1 MAEFHQIAGYDVVST
16 LGEGAHSTIYAVR
29 DSKNQVM
36 VLKRVIK
43 EGPSQQRFID
53 QALAEHEVASKIDH
67 PRVRKSIKVIKQRN
81 VIRVSEVLVLMEMV
95 DGLTLEQHRPTD
107 MLLICQIFYQAAEAL
122 QAMHKAG
129 YVHADIKP
137 NNIMLVEGEGVK
149 LIDFGQS
156 CKSGTIKQRI
166 QGTPDYIAPEQV
178 KRQAITER
186 TDIYN
191 LGATFYWLLTGQHL
205 PSLIPKKHKGASRD
219 GDEMRTGDP
228 PIDVNPEISP
238 ALSSLVMDCVERNP
252 FDRPA
257 NMELVMDRLEIAAAQ
272 VRRQRETNADPSQ
285 ANARR
290 SAG

>member
-29 DSKNQVM
+29 DKNRQIM

-53 QALAEHEVASKIDH
+53 QALTEHEVASQIDH
-67 PRVRKSIKVIKQRN
+67 PRVRKSIKLIKQRN

-107 MLLICQIFYQAAEAL
+107 LLRICEIFYQAAEGL
-122 QAMHKAG
+122 QAMHQAG
-129 YVHADIKP
+129 FIHADIKP
-137 NNIMLVEGEGVK
+137 NNIMVVEGHGVK

-156 CKSGTIKQRI
+156 CRFGTVKQRI

-178 KRQAITER
+178 KREAITVQ
-186 TDIYN
+186 TDIFN
-191 LGATFYWLLTGQHL
+191 LGATFYWILTGQHL
-205 PSLIPKKHKGASRD
+205 PTMIPKKHKS
-219 GDEMRTGDP
+219 DEIRTGEP
-228 PIDVNPEISP
+228 PIDINPEISP
-238 ALSSLVMDCVERNP
+238 ALSSLVMDCVERRP
-252 FDRPA
+252 ADRPPT
-257 NMELVMDRLEIAAAQ
+257 MQHVMDRLDIAVAQ
-272 VRRQRETNADPSQ
+272 IRRQREAAAKADPAD